1 MSLGFGR
8 RVNQVMT
15 NTSTITIGPK
25 GGVLHVNRQFIAMNA
40 KDGGNRP
47 VFTLKPNGPSSAA
60 VYARDAG
67 WTGTSRAVGTHGQL
81 SCGARVWIEIE
92 PGTTVTL
99 YDEMKFKA
107 AKAA

>member
-1 MSLGFGR
+1 
-8 RVNQVMT
+8 MT
-15 NTSTITIGPK
+15 KTTNIKIGPK

-47 VFTLKPNGPSSAA
+47 VFTLKPNGPNSQAI
-60 VYARDAG
+60 YARDAA

-81 SCGARVWIEIE
+81 NCGARAWIEID
-92 PGTTVTL
+92 PGTNVTL
-99 YDEMKFKA
+99 YDQMHFKE